1 MYRGTL
7 IDDLFAVVE
16 SAENSLNRSQ
26 PQNIDAHAGMRTPSS
41 DAKDQPEGAQSPNNS
56 RSRLV

>member
-16 SAENSLNRSQ
+16 SAENSLKPSHARNT
-26 PQNIDAHAGMRTPSS
+26 DAHAEMRKPSS
-41 DAKDQPEGAQSPNNS
+41 NEKDQPEGTQSPNSS